1 MLLLSHLRAR
11 FLRASS
17 TTNVIIGQMILQ
29 KSLMLLIINTTG
41 RIYGEVKREWDKYPH
56 KFFYSKFIID
66 YEYNVENKALENV
79 PSSCQYIQKFWF
91 IKICFQSNHLTVCRI
106 IKMSSECYFGFIISM
121 HQQCS
126 FSISLL
132 FL

>member
-41 RIYGEVKREWDKYPH
+41 RINGEVKRE
-56 KFFYSKFIID
+56 
-66 YEYNVENKALENV
+66 
-79 PSSCQYIQKFWF
+79 
-91 IKICFQSNHLTVCRI
+91 
-106 IKMSSECYFGFIISM
+106 
-121 HQQCS
+121 
-126 FSISLL
+126 
-132 FL
+132 